1 MTLTEAFYCT
11 LGNLHLKYRQQL
23 SNIQLWALVKSS
35 VHKEYGMKTVFP
47 QKTKQ
52 MYFVWSTD
60 MQDFRVYGL
69 YSLTNSDTNETSF
82 YIVLK
87 YNIL

>member
-1 MTLTEAFYCT
+1 MFFSEHRHAF
-11 LGNLHLKYRQQL
+11 
-23 SNIQLWALVKSS
+23 LV
-35 VHKEYGMKTVFP
+35 
-47 QKTKQ
+47 QKAKQ

-60 MQDFRVYGL
+60 IQDFRVYGL
-69 YSLTNSDTNETSF
+69 YSLTNSDTYETSF